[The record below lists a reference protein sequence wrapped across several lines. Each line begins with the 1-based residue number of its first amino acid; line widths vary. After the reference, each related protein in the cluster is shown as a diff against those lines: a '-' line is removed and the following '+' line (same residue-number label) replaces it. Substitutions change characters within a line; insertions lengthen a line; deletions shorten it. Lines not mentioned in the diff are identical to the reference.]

1 MHQSCCVL
9 LVLVGIALMS
19 RLKKNVQDERIYIVL
34 FVYSQGVLIALLVYF
49 DVISSIFDT
58 DNSDDIRN
66 ISSKLQDFLICIEM
80 FLAAVAHHYSF
91 SYKPFVNLAQG
102 QAWWDAFRYI
112 EQLIMN
118 TIL

>member
-1 MHQSCCVL
+1 MQ
-9 LVLVGIALMS
+9 
-19 RLKKNVQDERIYIVL
+19 KNLRA
-34 FVYSQGVLIALLVYF
+34 FSYSQGVIISLLVYF

-58 DNSDDIRN
+58 DDTDYIRN

-102 QAWWDAFRYI
+102 QAWWDAFRYV
-112 EQLIMN
+112 N
-118 TIL
+118 ASNKYHGHF

>member
-1 MHQSCCVL
+1 MVFWF
-9 LVLVGIALMS
+9 
-19 RLKKNVQDERIYIVL
+19 KTFWKWDEKIHIVFL
-34 FVYSQGVLIALLVYF
+34 IYSQGVLIAFLVYF
-49 DVISSIFDT
+49 DVISSIFNT

-102 QAWWDAFRYI
+102 QAWWDAFRLVK
-112 EQLIMN
+112 Q
-118 TIL
+118 

>member
-1 MHQSCCVL
+1 MHTML
-9 LVLVGIALMS
+9 LC
-19 RLKKNVQDERIYIVL
+19 
-34 FVYSQGVLIALLVYF
+34 YSQGVLIALLVYF

-58 DNSDDIRN
+58 EDTNDIRT

-102 QAWWDAFRYI
+102 QAWWDAFRCVKRSMANITDACVKYKSYVSY
-112 EQLIMN
+112 
-118 TIL
+118 